1 MWFPPFPLTM
11 FPSTHPLTV
20 RNFPKRNLKVWFSE
34 TDEKRS
40 QTVGHTK
47 SYAKVVVPRDDKL
60 LGRSAMVHLTS
71 ATKWHVQGR
80 VVWCRKENGVCG
92 GPWEILNPRGQA
104 RTSPIPSGKL
114 TVCYEKSLFLLGKS
128 TISMAIFNSFLYV
141 YQRVFMEVAGK
152 CWQPWLVTGR

>member
-1 MWFPPFPLTM
+1 MVSAVSACNVPFNPPIDREKFPQ
-11 FPSTHPLTV
+11 
-20 RNFPKRNLKVWFSE
+20 KNLKVWFCE

-80 VVWCRKENGVCG
+80 VV
-92 GPWEILNPRGQA
+92 
-104 RTSPIPSGKL
+104 
-114 TVCYEKSLFLLGKS
+114 
-128 TISMAIFNSFLYV
+128 
-141 YQRVFMEVAGK
+141 
-152 CWQPWLVTGR
+152 